1 MANHKSAIKRN
12 RQSLL
17 RRDRNRAV
25 KTRAKNVIKEVD
37 AAIEQGQS
45 AEDVQAVLKNAIPVI
60 QRAGG
65 KGTFH
70 KRAAS
75 RKVSRLTKRVNKF
88 VQGLE
93 SAA

>member
-1 MANHKSAIKRN
+1 LANHKSAIKRN
-12 RQSLL
+12 RQSLE

-25 KTRAKNVIKEVD
+25 KTRVKNVVKEVN
-37 AAIEQGQS
+37 AAIAQGQ
-45 AEDVQAVLKNAIPVI
+45 AADEVQAVLKSAIPVI
-60 QRAGG
+60 QRAGV